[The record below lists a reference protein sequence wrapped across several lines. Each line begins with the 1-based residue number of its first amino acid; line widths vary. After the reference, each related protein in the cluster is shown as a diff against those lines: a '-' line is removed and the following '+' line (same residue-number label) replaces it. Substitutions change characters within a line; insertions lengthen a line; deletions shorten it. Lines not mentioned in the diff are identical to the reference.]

1 MIRRLL
7 HALAGHSNGSDAPVP
22 FTVKC
27 PAGHVVRGL
36 RQRRHQVVSC
46 AECGVDVFVL
56 PRSPF
61 PDRNDPRSKVRTR
74 RSPWR
79 RPLVAAALAI
89 LIVASALAGLFVA
102 LTRRSAETADVET
115 HVSAAEQALSEGR
128 LRRAVDEFAKAR
140 ELALERPDTLAASQL
155 RTLTQEYRETSLVAD
170 LLSESLA
177 EILIRAARSHE
188 DEWKAQFEKRYLGPG
203 QANAVVF
210 DAEVRRGAAG
220 QYHLD
225 WELKAGDERARLE
238 IGDLAI
244 LHDLPLDE
252 PRRLLFG
259 ARLGSIA
266 REQNGVWVVRFEPS
280 SGVLLTDRRT
290 VVACYPGP
298 VDAELLKRL
307 DEQRKWMEEK

>member
-1 MIRRLL
+1 VIRRLFR
-7 HALAGHSNGSDAPVP
+7 ALAGHSNGSDTPVP
-22 FTVKC
+22 FAVTC

-61 PDRNDPRSKVRTR
+61 PDRIETRSLVRTR

-79 RPLVAAALAI
+79 RPLVAAALAL
-89 LIVASALAGLFVA
+89 LIVAGALAGLFVA

-128 LRRAVDEFAKAR
+128 LRLAVDEFAKAR
-140 ELALERPDTLAASQL
+140 ERLLERPDVLTASRL
-155 RTLTQEYRETSLVAD
+155 RTLTQQYRETSLVAD

-177 EILIRAARSHE
+177 EILFRAARSQA

-203 QANAVVF
+203 QANAIVF
-210 DAEVRRGAAG
+210 DAEVRRDAAG

-225 WELKAGDERARLE
+225 WDLKAGDEPARLE
-238 IGDLAI
+238 IGDLAV
-244 LHDLPLDE
+244 LHDLPLNQ
-252 PRRLLFG
+252 PRRLIFG
-259 ARLGSIA
+259 ARLGGIA

-280 SGVLLTDRRT
+280 SGVLLTDPRIAA
-290 VVACYPGP
+290 ACWPDP
-298 VDAELLKRL
+298 VDKTLLKVL
-307 DEQRKWMEEK
+307 EEQQVWVSGK